1 MCTLKVD
8 ASIPKDDQKYVARHL
23 SPIETQKAGERRFV
37 FLPLSLS
44 VKARLSKPAVCNQS
58 LQIRRPTTGIN
69 PPVFEEEEEESRS
82 DGWHHARNES
92 GVQGS
97 TERKGMQE

>member
-37 FLPLSLS
+37 FLPLCLS
-44 VKARLSKPAVCNQS
+44 HQGEAEQAGS
-58 LQIRRPTTGIN
+58 LQTIIADWKTNNR
-69 PPVFEEEEEESRS
+69 
-82 DGWHHARNES
+82 D
-92 GVQGS
+92 
-97 TERKGMQE
+97 